1 MDAYGFVGVVH
12 VGHGAQG
19 IFVSIGFGS
28 YFFKKNRNKKN
39 VNVLILFSSNSNN
52 SNNQNRMELK
62 LLTSP

>member
-28 YFFKKNRNKKN
+28 YLKKNRNKKN